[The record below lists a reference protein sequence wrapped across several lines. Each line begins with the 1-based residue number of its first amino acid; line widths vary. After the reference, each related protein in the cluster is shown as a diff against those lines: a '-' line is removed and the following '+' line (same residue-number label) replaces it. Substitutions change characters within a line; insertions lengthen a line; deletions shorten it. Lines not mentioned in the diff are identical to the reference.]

1 MYGFLSFILLVH
13 TRYKSYPTPV
23 FSLLCVLLWGVT
35 WLSGTSTCWVLT
47 YGYLKEVEEPPSFSR
62 DVAIEWKDSMR
73 FMERGDY
80 VLLDNAN
87 KTIMYTIPNFSICF
101 MGGVWSIKTWLV
113 YDIALLIGLLIDVF
127 YWIRINYPWQHWL
140 WKLLLSIS
148 SSKIEEAN
156 VGFTQCHK
164 PSPSHHHFYG

>member
-1 MYGFLSFILLVH
+1 MIYGFLSFILLVH

-87 KTIMYTIPNFSICF
+87 KTIMFTITNFT
-101 MGGVWSIKTWLV
+101 M
-113 YDIALLIGLLIDVF
+113 
-127 YWIRINYPWQHWL
+127 
-140 WKLLLSIS
+140 
-148 SSKIEEAN
+148 
-156 VGFTQCHK
+156 
-164 PSPSHHHFYG
+164 FYGWCLKHQNMAGLWHCFANRFTYWCVLLDKNQLSLTTLALEATPVNFIKQDRRGQCGIHPMS